1 MALRT
6 RVVTVLVLSSAMLTG
21 ARANQDDSSR
31 RLTPAEIAALV
42 QGGPGAGS
50 SGVAGIRTAILAGD
64 PTKPGL
70 YTIKLSVPA
79 HTRIEA
85 HRHGDDR
92 SATVVSGTWYLGYGQ
107 VSTARRSKRFRRA
120 ASIPNLPDACTS
132 LRQAPRPWSCTS
144 QATDRLIRRTK
155 PRLLRGSEV
164 AGLIVFATCRLC
176 MNTPAHGACGRTHPR
191 CVGNPWILRTL
202 AGLRS

>member
-1 MALRT
+1 MALRSP
-6 RVVTVLVLSSAMLTG
+6 VVTILVLSSAMLTG
-21 ARANQDDSSR
+21 ARASQDDSSR

-92 SATVVSGTWYLGYGQ
+92 SATVVSGTWYLGYGPGFE
-107 VSTARRSKRFRRA
+107 SKALKALPPGSFYTEPPGRMHFA
-120 ASIPNLPDACTS
+120 QTGAEAVVVYITGYGPTDTTYEPPPAS
-132 LRQAPRPWSCTS
+132 RQ
-144 QATDRLIRRTK
+144 
-155 PRLLRGSEV
+155 
-164 AGLIVFATCRLC
+164 
-176 MNTPAHGACGRTHPR
+176 
-191 CVGNPWILRTL
+191 
-202 AGLRS
+202 